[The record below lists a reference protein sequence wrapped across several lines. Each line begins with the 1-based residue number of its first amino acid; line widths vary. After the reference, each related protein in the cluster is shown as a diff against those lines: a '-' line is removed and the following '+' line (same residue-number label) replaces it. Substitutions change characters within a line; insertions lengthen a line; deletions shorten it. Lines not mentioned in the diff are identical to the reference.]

1 MAGIYSTLLVY
12 LLFCVCVCYAS
23 GNMSRQAVLN
33 VLLGVSGNTSHLSKY
48 DPSIAPD
55 FEENNPTNVTVKILI
70 QNIYSVSES
79 SMDFSL
85 DIFLRQKWEDNRLK
99 YDNMTDLEWLEMD
112 NKMMDKVWVPDTY
125 FSNEKKA
132 SVHDVTVP
140 NRMMHIYKNGTV
152 LYSSRLSLTLSCNMK
167 LQKYPLDEQICPIV
181 VESYAYTKENVVY
194 HWDNESSVKIP
205 QLEDVEMPQ
214 FQAFVDELNSVEGCD
229 GVHAESIQVFYI
241 LWYFPVR
248 KLLLD
253 TKLSL
258 MGLQIFMLFVTW
270 GEFACLQAKIR
281 LNRKVGYY
289 IVQVFVPSVL
299 IVVLSWVSFWMDHDA
314 VPARVSL
321 GVLTVLTMTTQSSG
335 AKQSLPQVSYVKAID
350 VWMFTCLLFVFMAL
364 VEYSY
369 VNVVSR
375 KKTKALLQ
383 QRQQAELLPLTQD
396 PNKEENGILPVHKV
410 TVLKYECHIAARRVD
425 KISRVVF
432 PLCFLIF
439 NAIFWSYYTF
449 F

>member
-1 MAGIYSTLLVY
+1 MAGNCFPVFLIFVSSFIGCL
-12 LLFCVCVCYAS
+12 AS

-33 VLLGVSGNTSHLSKY
+33 VLLGISEDTKSKY
-48 DPSIAPD
+48 DSSIAPD
-55 FEENNPTNVTVKILI
+55 FEKDVATNVTIQILI

-79 SMDFSL
+79 SMDYSL
-85 DIFLRQKWEDNRLK
+85 DIFLRQKWEDKRLK
-99 YDNMTDLEWLEMD
+99 YENMTDLEWLEMD

-140 NRMMHIYKNGTV
+140 NRMMHLYKNGTV

-181 VESYAYTKENVVY
+181 VESYAYTIDNVVY
-194 HWDNESSVKIP
+194 NWDIEYPVKI
-205 QLEDVEMPQ
+205 LNNSDVEMPQ
-214 FQAFVDELNSVEGCD
+214 FQAYVDAPKSTECKEF
-229 GVHAESIQVFYI
+229 HAESTHLYH
-241 LWYFPVR
+241 
-248 KLLLD
+248 
-253 TKLSL
+253 
-258 MGLQIFMLFVTW
+258 FVWHFLITW
-270 GEFACLQAKIR
+270 GKFACLQAWIR

-369 VNVVSR
+369 VNVVTR
-375 KKTKALLQ
+375 KRTKALLQ
-383 QRQQAELLPLTQD
+383 QRKQLELQPLTGDQ
-396 PNKEENGILPVHKV
+396 NTEENGQVFPTHKV
-410 TVLKYECHIAARRVD
+410 TLLRYECHIAARRID
-425 KISRVVF
+425 KISRYVF

-439 NAIFWSYYTF
+439 NTIFWTYYSLAPSPS
-449 F
+449 